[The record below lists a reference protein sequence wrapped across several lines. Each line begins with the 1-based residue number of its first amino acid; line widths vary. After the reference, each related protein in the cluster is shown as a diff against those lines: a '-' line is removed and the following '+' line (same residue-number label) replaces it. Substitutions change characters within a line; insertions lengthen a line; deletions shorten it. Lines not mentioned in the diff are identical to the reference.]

1 MSIYT
6 DNGYSSREDYL
17 NLLRLDYGKERVDAL
32 ISTLPATEDFDGLIV
47 ALDDSEWEEDEED
60 EEGEEED
67 EWEDDNW
74 DE

>member
-47 ALDDSEWEEDEED
+47 ALDDSEWEEEE
-60 EEGEEED
+60 EEEEEEED
-67 EWEDDNW
+67 GWEDEDW
-74 DE
+74 DV